1 MQELNFEQVESVS
14 GGVIT
19 GMCPIPETK
28 EPHWT
33 EDNNNMFSTI
43 FRGASF
49 GCMAA
54 AIGGAKGCLAGALVM
69 GLAALS
75 QYEGNK

>member
-1 MQELNFEQVESVS
+1 MQELTFEQVESVS
-14 GGVIT
+14 GGAIE
-19 GMCPIPETK
+19 MCPNPDIK
-28 EPHWT
+28 DPHWT